1 MSRLPSHCNSVGSP
15 RWRAERRALQTA
27 ILIGAL
33 VPISAGLSGV
43 LLGPALIDATA
54 RDMASADSHFRY
66 LSGLLLGIGLVAWSQ
81 VPRIERAGPVLRPLV
96 ALVVVGGLARLAS
109 LILVGTP
116 NKIMMAAIIMELVV
130 TPALAV
136 WQRRIERRQDVLQ
149 PLPRA

>member
-1 MSRLPSHCNSVGSP
+1 
-15 RWRAERRALQTA
+15 LQTA